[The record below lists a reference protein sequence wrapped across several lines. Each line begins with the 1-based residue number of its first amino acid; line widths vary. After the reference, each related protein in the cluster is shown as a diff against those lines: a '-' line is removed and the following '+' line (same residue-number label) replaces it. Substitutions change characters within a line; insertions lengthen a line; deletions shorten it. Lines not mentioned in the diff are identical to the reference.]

1 MSERCAKTRE
11 IRAARF
17 SIEILDPRERKFSL
31 PIHLFANVKLKKER
45 ERERK
50 KEKDGG
56 KTRARALPFRDGL
69 MSSTVSSFLFLF
81 DDMFLFCFLCFVSF
95 LFLSLSPVFSQKNP
109 KLKNPKP
116 TQEKTR
122 ESIEKKNWK
131 KRHTTAR
138 ALRNYFFSTRAEE
151 REREGLK

>member
-11 IRAARF
+11 IRASRF

-45 ERERK
+45 ERERERE

-81 DDMFLFCFLCFVSF
+81 DDMFFVLFLCFVF
-95 LFLSLSPVFSQKNP
+95 VFVFVSLSRLLSK
-109 KLKNPKP
+109 KP
-116 TQEKTR
+116 
-122 ESIEKKNWK
+122 
-131 KRHTTAR
+131 
-138 ALRNYFFSTRAEE
+138 
-151 REREGLK
+151 